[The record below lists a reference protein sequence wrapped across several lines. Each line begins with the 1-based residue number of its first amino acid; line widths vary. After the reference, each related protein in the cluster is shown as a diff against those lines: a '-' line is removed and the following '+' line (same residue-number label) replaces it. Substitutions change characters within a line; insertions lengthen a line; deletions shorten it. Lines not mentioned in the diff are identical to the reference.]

1 MGQQWS
7 NLFPPAPRFTEEN
20 LSDQKGK
27 VFIITG
33 SSGGIGKQLAA
44 ILYGR
49 NATVYVATRSKQ
61 KAESAISEISQ
72 TYPDSKGQLIF
83 LHLDLGDLT
92 TIRKSAEEFLK
103 KESRLDVLWNNAG
116 VMVPPAGS
124 KTAQGYELQLGTNN
138 IGHFLFTH
146 FLRPV
151 LKQTA
156 ESSPKG
162 SVRVV
167 WVSSSMAEIAPK
179 PAIDFSNMDY
189 HRDENQWRK
198 YARSKAGNV
207 LHACEFA
214 RQVKK
219 EGIISVSLNPG
230 NLITDLQRTMPKW
243 QLIFV
248 KLIAHDSKF
257 GAYTEL
263 FAGLHP
269 EITEEKTGSWIAP
282 FGRLST
288 ARGDLL
294 DPALGKRYWEW
305 TNEQVQ
311 TYL

>member
-7 NLFPPAPRFTEEN
+7 NLFPPAPQFTEKN

-49 NATVYVATRSKQ
+49 NATVYIATRSKQ

-83 LHLDLGDLT
+83 QHLDLGDLT
-92 TIRKSAEEFLK
+92 TIRKSADEFLK

-116 VMVPPAGS
+116 VMVPPPGS
-124 KTAQGYELQLGTNN
+124 KTAQGHELQLGTNN

-156 ESSPKG
+156 QSSPKG

-167 WVSSSMAEIAPK
+167 WVSSSMAEMAPK

-189 HRDENQWRK
+189 HRDETQWRK

-219 EGIISVSLNPG
+219 EGIVSVSLNPG

-248 KLIAHDSKF
+248 KLIAYDPKF

-269 EITEEKTGSWIAP
+269 EITEEKTGSW
-282 FGRLST
+282 ST
-288 ARGDLL
+288 
-294 DPALGKRYWEW
+294 
-305 TNEQVQ
+305 
-311 TYL
+311 